1 MRALMA
7 LLTAVLLLSPFTAH
21 AQDRAALEA
30 AVKALGPTDLKSI
43 EIQGAGTFFWGGQSQ
58 TPGTAWPQFNVR
70 SLKRLVNYET
80 GSLRDDMTRTRTLEP
95 PRGGGPYVR
104 GEHTAVAV
112 VSGDHAWNVIGE
124 NAVPAPIALGERQ
137 LQLWATPHGVIKA
150 AQKNPAGVQGR
161 TIVFGVPGQFK
172 ATAFLDAAN
181 LVERVEAVLAN
192 PVTGDMPVTV
202 HYADYRDFGG
212 VRFPTRIRQTYGGH
226 PALDITVTEVKPN
239 AAADITVPDNVRQ
252 AGNPYTRVQSQKA
265 AEGVWYLTGGTH
277 HSVVIEM
284 SDHLIV
290 AEGPLN
296 DDRALAVIAEAR
308 KLVPGKPIKYLIVS
322 HHHFDHSGGVR
333 AFAGEGAT
341 IVTQNASRA
350 YFERVLATPAT
361 VAPDHLAK
369 SGKKATV
376 EGVPDRRVL
385 GDATRTVEIRHIAGI
400 QHADDMLM
408 VYLPKEK
415 FLIQADAYTPPAPNA
430 APMSPPS
437 PFNVSLYENIT
448 KQSLAVDQLLPLHG
462 RMVPLAEL
470 QKAAGHSH

>member
-1 MRALMA
+1 M
-7 LLTAVLLLSPFTAH
+7 
-21 AQDRAALEA
+21 
-30 AVKALGPTDLKSI
+30 
-43 EIQGAGTFFWGGQSQ
+43 
-58 TPGTAWPQFNVR
+58 
-70 SLKRLVNYET
+70 
-80 GSLRDDMTRTRTLEP
+80 
-95 PRGGGPYVR
+95 
-104 GEHTAVAV
+104 
-112 VSGDHAWNVIGE
+112 VSGDHAWNVMGE
-124 NAVPAPIALGERQ
+124 NAVPAPIALGDRQ
-137 LQLWATPHGVIKA
+137 LQLWTTPHGVIKA

-172 ATAFLDAAN
+172 ATAFLDSAN
-181 LVERVEAVLAN
+181 LIERVEATLASPVL
-192 PVTGDMPVTV
+192 GDMPVTIS
-202 HYADYRDFGG
+202 YADYRDFGG
-212 VRFPTRIRQTYGGH
+212 VKFPAKIRQTYAGH
-226 PALDITVTEVKPN
+226 PALDLTVTEVKPN
-239 AAADITVPDNVRQ
+239 AAVDIKVPDNVRQ
-252 AGNPYTRVQSQKA
+252 AGNPYTRVQSTKA
-265 AEGVWYLTGGTH
+265 GEGVWYVTGGSH

-308 KLVPGKPIKYLIVS
+308 KLVPGKPIKYLVVS

-341 IVTQNASRA
+341 IVTQDASRA
-350 YFERVLATPAT
+350 YFEKILATPAT

-376 EGVPDRRVL
+376 EGVRDRRVL
-385 GDATRTVEIRHIAGI
+385 TDGTRTVEIRHITGI

-437 PFNVSLYENIT
+437 PFNVSLYENVT
-448 KQSLAVDQLLPLHG
+448 RQQLAVDQILPLHG
-462 RMVPLAEL
+462 RMVPLAVLE
-470 QKAAGHSH
+470 KAAGHSH